1 MTDVSPLSV
10 GMNPYPIP
18 TQEAANVFLLTF
30 NFLAISALLVPASS
44 IALIFSSFPV
54 SFIFRVMSSHGT
66 SQLLSGGDSAC
77 KSLTGTLGNQ
87 VAFYLCGKGKSECQY
102 LRLYIISQLIFLFHR
117 EQDDIFST
125 YMHSVY
131 SLLPSI
137 FFPNER
143 SPTQSMY
150 PLSLFF
156 SIVRQAFCLWLTVF
170 LKPFLPPTHQFG
182 NPSVWQNDLSRT
194 AGSLKVCLSVE
205 TRIYAYIIAA
215 SLSFLL
221 NKERQSNLYYQR
233 RKVSP
238 DLIEVF

>member
-1 MTDVSPLSV
+1 
-10 GMNPYPIP
+10 
-18 TQEAANVFLLTF
+18 
-30 NFLAISALLVPASS
+30 
-44 IALIFSSFPV
+44 
-54 SFIFRVMSSHGT
+54 MSSHGT

-117 EQDDIFST
+117 EQDDIFNIHAFSILIT
-125 YMHSVY
+125 SIN
-131 SLLPSI
+131 LLPKREISDTI
-137 FFPNER
+137 NVSPFFILFNSTP
-143 SPTQSMY
+143 SF
-150 PLSLFF
+150 LSLADRVPETVSSTHTSIWKSLCLAKRFISNRWF
-156 SIVRQAFCLWLTVF
+156 ST
-170 LKPFLPPTHQFG
+170 
-182 NPSVWQNDLSRT
+182 
-194 AGSLKVCLSVE
+194 VCLSVE